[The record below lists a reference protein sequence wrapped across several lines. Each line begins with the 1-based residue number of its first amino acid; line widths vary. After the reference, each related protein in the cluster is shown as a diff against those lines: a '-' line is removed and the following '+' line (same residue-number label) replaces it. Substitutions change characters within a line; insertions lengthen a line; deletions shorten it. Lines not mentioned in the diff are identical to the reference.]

1 MISKFYRKLSSVF
14 RGFKIFDV
22 ALGTHSNKQQNLHS
36 ILFEKM
42 ADPILLIRTKDDTF
56 IDCNE
61 ATLRFLAYPNKEA
74 LINLSPWQISPK
86 YQANG
91 ISSKDSAKELHD
103 IVFQHGFHRFE
114 WQHLRYTGEPVSVE
128 VTLTLITIDKEQ
140 LFHVA
145 WRDLTE
151 RNKANAVLQ
160 ESELRWKFALEG
172 SGDGVWDWNIETN
185 HAVYSTRW
193 KEMLG
198 YDEDDIQPTNQE
210 WQTRIHPEDQ
220 AMVAS
225 TMRSYLNGAASVYRV
240 EYRLRCKD
248 DSYIW
253 ILGRGMVVSRD
264 PEGKPLRM
272 IGTHTDI
279 TMIKQAELLL
289 IETRQ
294 QAVNIASAKTFDLI
308 NRDQEL
314 EIITQRFQTSFDN
327 APIGVVN
334 MSINGQIMEVNQSFC
349 DFLSYSRDELLKISF
364 EQLVH
369 STDQRA
375 YIENINHILTSIDT
389 AIISE
394 IKQVRKDGEL
404 VWGQLTIKL
413 IQLNNGQPNYFIL
426 IIENVTERKLK
437 DEQLLAA
444 KELAETLAKTKSQF
458 LANMSHEI
466 RTPMN
471 AIIGLSDLA
480 LLEEN
485 PTELSTHVQHI
496 NTAATHLLAIINDIL
511 DLSKLEAGRIQ
522 LMPAAFD
529 LNELLSTTHYLLLNA
544 AVTKGLNLSLNKDQ
558 NVPDIMMG
566 DSLRLRQVLINLV
579 GNAIKFTDQ
588 GSVELSISLLESN
601 ESSVRI
607 LFAVKDTGIG
617 ITPEQQAKL
626 FQPFSQL
633 DDGYSRSFGGTGLG
647 LVISQDLVT
656 LMGGEIKID
665 SSFGSGSCF
674 SFELEL
680 PIVPLVNLE
689 EDKAP
694 TEIIDTVSPV
704 PIKMSK
710 DLRILV
716 AEDDFLNQLV
726 IGKVLDHFGVRY
738 VLVNNG
744 LEVLSQ
750 LEQDHF
756 DIILMDLHMPM
767 MNGYEAT
774 LEIRNIAAYK
784 AKPIIALTASV
795 TDEAK
800 QQCIEIGMN
809 DFIEKP
815 LTISKLSDKLKYW
828 TVQNTKPWE

>member
-1 MISKFYRKLSSVF
+1 MISKFYRKLSSALKVTSLSD
-14 RGFKIFDV
+14 DV
-22 ALGTHSNKQQNLHS
+22 MHSHTTIQQNLHS

-42 ADPILLIRTKDDTF
+42 ADPILLIRAKDDKF
-56 IDCNE
+56 IDCNA
-61 ATLRFLAYPNKEA
+61 ATLSFLAYPNKAA
-74 LINLSPWQISPK
+74 LMNLSPWQISPEF
-86 YQANG
+86 QANG
-91 ISSKDSAKELHD
+91 KSSKDSAKELHD
-103 IVFQHGFHRFE
+103 IVYEHGFHRFE
-114 WQHLRYTGEPVSVE
+114 WQHLRYNGELVSVE
-128 VTLTLITIDKEQ
+128 VTLTLINIDKEH

-172 SGDGVWDWNIETN
+172 AGDGVWDWNIETN

-198 YDEDDIQPTNQE
+198 YNEDDIQPTNEE

-220 AMVAS
+220 TMVAS
-225 TMRSYLNGAASVYRV
+225 TMRSYLNGVASVYRV
-240 EYRLRCKD
+240 EYRLKCKD
-248 DSYIW
+248 DSYKW

-264 PEGKPLRM
+264 PQGKPLRM

-279 TMIKQAELLL
+279 TIIKQAELLL

-314 EIITQRFQTSFDN
+314 KIITQRFQTSFDN

-334 MSINGQIMEVNQSFC
+334 MSINGYIMEVNQSFC
-349 DFLSYSRDELLKISF
+349 DFLLYSRDDLINIRFKK
-364 EQLVH
+364 LVH
-369 STDQRA
+369 STDQKA
-375 YIENINHILTSIDT
+375 YVDNINNMLVSEDSATT
-389 AIISE
+389 LE
-394 IKQVRKDGEL
+394 IKQVRKNGEH

-413 IQLNNGQPNYFIL
+413 IHLSNGQPDYFIL
-426 IIENVTERKLK
+426 IIENVTERKHK

-485 PTELSTHVQHI
+485 STELSTHVQHI

-529 LNELLSTTHYLLLNA
+529 LDELLSTTHYLLLNA
-544 AVTKGLNLSLNKDQ
+544 AVTKNLDLSLKKDQ
-558 NVPDIMMG
+558 NVPSILIG

-588 GSVELSISLLESN
+588 GSVTLSVSLLESI
-601 ESSVRI
+601 ESNARI

-617 ITPEQQAKL
+617 ITPDQQTKL
-626 FQPFSQL
+626 FKPFSQL

-647 LVISQDLVT
+647 LVISQELVT
-656 LMGGEIKID
+656 LMGAEIKID
-665 SSFGSGSCF
+665 SNFGIGSCF
-674 SFELEL
+674 SFELVL
-680 PIVPLVNLE
+680 PVVPLVKLE
-689 EDKAP
+689 EDDAS
-694 TEIIDTVSPV
+694 TEIIDTALPV
-704 PIKMSK
+704 PIEISSQ
-710 DLRILV
+710 LRILV

-726 IGKVLDHFGVRY
+726 IGKVLDHFGVSY

-750 LEQDHF
+750 LEENNF

-774 LEIRNIAAYK
+774 LEIRNIAKFK

-800 QQCIEIGMN
+800 QHCIEIGMN

-815 LTISKLSDKLKYW
+815 LTISKLHDKLKYW
-828 TVQNTKPWE
+828 TVQK